1 MGTSRVTEQKHRM
14 ADWRNRMDQIVNKV
28 KAQLFA
34 KGVDNMNQLQDIFLS
49 FDRNQD
55 GVLQKLEFEGFMSQ
69 LGVFLARQELRVVFD
84 NFDQNKDGNIAY
96 AEFVNVLK
104 ADMSTDRLAIVKK
117 AWQKVSGGAASV
129 SLEALVG
136 GYNAPAHPRVV
147 SREKRAENVM
157 NDFVTIMSAAA
168 QDGQVSEDGF
178 IGYYADCNAVTPVD
192 KENYFIQ
199 TILKTWGLE
208 GTAVTVNTQRL
219 AEIEDIIFEKIR
231 QRTHGADDEGKT
243 VRKIFRHWDLDG
255 FGTIEFSEF
264 EARAL
269 FSKYDKDGNNKLDYE
284 EFSAWF
290 AIRGSGN
297 NPNVNPVFGVA
308 REPPN
313 QVLKKILD
321 TMKARGAH
329 GIRGL
334 GIVFRRM
341 DNNGDKKMDRNEFM
355 WGLRENGHTLSPS
368 EFERIFKY
376 FDRNNDGR
384 ISYDEFPRGIRGEL
398 SERRINLIKMAY
410 KKLDRDHSGV
420 VDLNDICNQYDVSFH
435 PKFKSGEMSKN
446 DILNE
451 FLAQWDTNVRD
462 GKVTTDEFIE
472 YYKDVSASIDEDD
485 YFELMIRNAW
495 HLEGGEGQ
503 YENTTIKREL
513 VTDAAGNQS
522 VQMMAGHEDFS
533 YDKNASN
540 FWGGDL

>member
-208 GTAVTVNTQRL
+208 GTAVTVNAQRL

-255 FGTIEFSEF
+255 FGTIEFSEFTKALESMGCAFPEF

-341 DNNGDKKMDRNEFM
+341 G
-355 WGLRENGHTLSPS
+355 
-368 EFERIFKY
+368 
-376 FDRNNDGR
+376 NNDGR
-384 ISYDEFPRGIRGEL
+384 ISYDEFLRGIRGEL

-503 YENTTIKREL
+503 YEDTTIKREL